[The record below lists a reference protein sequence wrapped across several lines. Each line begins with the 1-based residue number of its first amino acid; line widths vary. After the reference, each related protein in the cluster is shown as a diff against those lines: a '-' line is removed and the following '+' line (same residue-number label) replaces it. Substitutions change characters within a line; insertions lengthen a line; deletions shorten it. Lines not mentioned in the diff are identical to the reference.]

1 MAGKTPKE
9 AVSNFLDPLSLVVSC
24 FTKSVLRHG
33 GGYDLGELCALA
45 IGEDGRFKPKS
56 QDGNIILSILMQYKI
71 VKVDGDRGP
80 YKVKTASYF
89 YAIEN
94 RNQQELVAYHWHPE
108 GTDIPFPH
116 I

>member
-1 MAGKTPKE
+1 
-9 AVSNFLDPLSLVVSC
+9 
-24 FTKSVLRHG
+24 
-33 GGYDLGELCALA
+33 
-45 IGEDGRFKPKS
+45 
-56 QDGNIILSILMQYKI
+56 MQYKI

-116 I
+116 IHLGKKASSKTQNTVSKRSIIQLEGFPLKSS